1 MDHTASGKA
10 DRRIKFVGCKG
21 WLRGIAAYRPWS
33 LSSRVGTTTSR
44 RTASSQRLKLHGLN
58 RMAGVG
64 RMAIESLVFHT
75 KGCTR
80 MGKKNPKT
88 PKASYDVPMIR
99 DFLDH
104 LLWELRISHYE
115 LTTPKTDKVHQELKG
130 QLTKYV
136 KKR

>member
-1 MDHTASGKA
+1 
-10 DRRIKFVGCKG
+10 
-21 WLRGIAAYRPWS
+21 
-33 LSSRVGTTTSR
+33 
-44 RTASSQRLKLHGLN
+44 
-58 RMAGVG
+58 
-64 RMAIESLVFHT
+64 
-75 KGCTR
+75 

-136 KKR
+136 KKRNTVGLLASNQLAASATPDEVERASVILKERLSNQRKVAIDHLEALADVFDEALRCASKPDTIYIKRHNPSDVH